1 MLFTMLGWTEETKQR
16 SRRPFWKEIFLL
28 LVGELFVA
36 TSAQATAELVHKE
49 EVAPGV
55 LYRELV
61 HRGMPWRI
69 QVLEVERNTQ
79 RIRLGVGIGGDTIV
93 GTEPL
98 PRLAQRHSTGNRRV
112 LAAVN
117 ADFFE
122 NRSTPY
128 DGDLSGLC
136 MEDGDLLSTPNRRTA
151 LGFTWEGSPVIG
163 RFQFE
168 GTLTRNDGKSFPIAG
183 INQECPPNG
192 IVLLTRRF
200 HRTTRAQS
208 DALVVTVA
216 FEGSLRPNQTYE
228 GCVTRRV
235 AGSVERPIE
244 GVAFVGRGRG
254 AAFFEET
261 PAGTRLTWTL
271 RLDPDLSLRDAV
283 GGGPRLLREGMLV
296 DELQAEGIS
305 KEFAET
311 RHPRTAFGYN
321 AEKCFLVTVD
331 GRQKGYSVGMT
342 LRELALFLRELGATE
357 ALNLDGG
364 GSTTMWVQ
372 GAVRNRPSDGRVRPI
387 GNALLVYQYP

>member
-1 MLFTMLGWTEETKQR
+1 MSLHELKRYEPRGKLSWR
-16 SRRPFWKEIFLL
+16 SRRGTLFLL
-28 LVGELFVA
+28 WELLIAV
-36 TSAQATAELVHKE
+36 SAQATAELLRKE
-49 EVAPGV
+49 EIAPGV
-55 LYRELV
+55 LYREFV
-61 HRGMPWRI
+61 HREIPWRI
-69 QVLEVERNTQ
+69 QVLEVERNALG
-79 RIRLGVGIGGDTIV
+79 IRLGVGIGGDTIW

-98 PRLAQRHSTGNRRV
+98 PTLAQRYSTESRRV

-122 NRSTPY
+122 NRPTPY
-128 DGDLSGLC
+128 YGDLSGLC

-151 LGFTWEGSPVIG
+151 LGFTWEGSPVIE

-168 GTLTRNDGKSFPIAG
+168 GTLTRSDGKTFPIAG
-183 INQECPPNG
+183 VNQECPPHG

-200 HRTTRAQS
+200 DRTTRAQF
-208 DALVVTVA
+208 DALVVMVA

-228 GCVTRRV
+228 GHVILRV

-244 GVAFVGRGRG
+244 GIAFIGRGKG
-254 AAFFEET
+254 ADFLEET

-271 RLDPDLSLRDAV
+271 RLIPDFPLRDAV
-283 GGGPRLLREGMLV
+283 GGGPRLLREGVLV
-296 DELQAEGIS
+296 DELQAEGVS
-305 KEFAET
+305 KAFAET

-321 AEKCFLVTVD
+321 AEKFFLVTVD
-331 GRQKGYSVGMT
+331 GRQEGYSVGMT
-342 LRELALFLRELGATE
+342 LTELAMFLRELGATE

-372 GAVRNRPSDGRVRPI
+372 GVIRNRPSDGRVRPI